1 MIKKMIIRLLAIGL
15 SLSMAASLSACGGA
29 VKQKDTD
36 EAEEITS
43 VMENESSEEENIGE
57 TETTSGNAKQ
67 ETTVKPEESEEQ
79 ITTKRPEQTTTNTP
93 TTSVQESITKSQ
105 TTKEQ
110 TTKASTTN
118 APTTSV
124 KPTTT
129 KAPTTTK
136 EPTTTKAPTTQKT
149 TTKTHT
155 TQPPTTKKQETTTK
169 KYRVDYGSEESVVTS
184 DYKYGLKK
192 NTVTVNYYV
201 LYSDGSKEVYDTST
215 YDRYDSSGYTATD
228 AELLE
233 ESNAIA
239 AQNIAYY
246 NEVLTLVN
254 EIRAEAGVQPLTL
267 DTTLC
272 QAATMRSLEMN
283 YSQQFSHTRP
293 SGETCFSVFGTYG
306 IGYRT
311 AGENI
316 AAGQRT
322 PESVVNSWKNSEGHY
337 KNMINANFNK
347 LGVGMSNMQMGYGI
361 YWTQLFTD

>member
-1 MIKKMIIRLLAIGL
+1 MIKEMRRRLLAIGL
-15 SLSMAASLSACGGA
+15 SLTMVVSLCACGGA

-57 TETTSGNAKQ
+57 TETTSGNSKQ
-67 ETTVKPEESEEQ
+67 DTTVKPEESEEQ

-93 TTSVQESITKSQ
+93 TTSVQESTTKSQTTKEQTTKEQ

-110 TTKASTTN
+110 TTKASTTK

-124 KPTTT
+124 KPTTI
-129 KAPTTTK
+129 
-136 EPTTTKAPTTQKT
+136 KAPTTQKT

-228 AELLE
+228 VELLE

-293 SGETCFSVFGTYG
+293 SGEACFSVFGTYG
-306 IGYRT
+306 VGYRT

-322 PESVVNSWKNSEGHY
+322 PESVVNAWKNSEGHY

-347 LGVGMSNMQMGYGI
+347 LGVGMSDMQMGYGI

>member
-1 MIKKMIIRLLAIGL
+1 MIKKIRIRLLAIGL
-15 SLSMAASLSACGGA
+15 SLSMVASLSACAGS
-29 VKQKDTD
+29 VEQRDTD

-43 VMENESSEEENIGE
+43 VMENESSEEESIGE
-57 TETTSGNAKQ
+57 TETTSGNSKQ
-67 ETTVKPEESEEQ
+67 ETTVKLEESEEQ
-79 ITTKRPEQTTTNTP
+79 ITTKRPEQTTSNTQ
-93 TTSVQESITKSQ
+93 TTSVQETTTKSQ

-110 TTKASTTN
+110 TTKASTTK

-124 KPTTT
+124 KPTIT

-136 EPTTTKAPTTQKT
+136 AQTTQKT

-239 AQNIAYY
+239 TQNMAYY
-246 NEVLTLVN
+246 NEVLALVN

-293 SGETCFSVFGTYG
+293 SGETCFSVFHTYG
-306 IGYRT
+306 IGYGT

-322 PESVVNSWKNSEGHY
+322 PESVVNAWENSQGHY
-337 KNMINANFNK
+337 ENMINANFNK

>member
-1 MIKKMIIRLLAIGL
+1 
-15 SLSMAASLSACGGA
+15 
-29 VKQKDTD
+29 
-36 EAEEITS
+36 
-43 VMENESSEEENIGE
+43 
-57 TETTSGNAKQ
+57 
-67 ETTVKPEESEEQ
+67 
-79 ITTKRPEQTTTNTP
+79 
-93 TTSVQESITKSQ
+93 
-105 TTKEQ
+105 
-110 TTKASTTN
+110 
-118 APTTSV
+118 
-124 KPTTT
+124 
-129 KAPTTTK
+129 
-136 EPTTTKAPTTQKT
+136 
-149 TTKTHT
+149 
-155 TQPPTTKKQETTTK
+155 
-169 KYRVDYGSEESVVTS
+169 VDYASEESVVTS

-293 SGETCFSVFGTYG
+293 SGEACFSVFGTYG
-306 IGYRT
+306 VGYRT

-322 PESVVNSWKNSEGHY
+322 PESVVNAWKNSEGHY

>member
-1 MIKKMIIRLLAIGL
+1 MIKKMRIRLLAIGL
-15 SLSMAASLSACGGA
+15 SLFMAASLSACGGA

-57 TETTSGNAKQ
+57 TETTSGNSKQ

-93 TTSVQESITKSQ
+93 TTSVQESTTKSQTTKEQ

-110 TTKASTTN
+110 TTKASTTK

-124 KPTTT
+124 K
-129 KAPTTTK
+129 
-136 EPTTTKAPTTQKT
+136 PTTTKAPTTQKT

-306 IGYRT
+306 VGYRT

-322 PESVVNSWKNSEGHY
+322 PESVVNAWKNSEGHY

>member
-1 MIKKMIIRLLAIGL
+1 MIKKMRIRLLAIGL

-57 TETTSGNAKQ
+57 TETTSGNSKQ

-93 TTSVQESITKSQ
+93 TTSVQESTTKSQTTKEQ

-110 TTKASTTN
+110 TTKASTTK

-124 KPTTT
+124 K
-129 KAPTTTK
+129 
-136 EPTTTKAPTTQKT
+136 PTTTKAPTTQKT

-169 KYRVDYGSEESVVTS
+169 QYRVDYGSEESVVTS

-293 SGETCFSVFGTYG
+293 SGEACFSVFGTYG
-306 IGYRT
+306 VGYRT

-322 PESVVNSWKNSEGHY
+322 PESVVNAWKNSEGHY

>member
-1 MIKKMIIRLLAIGL
+1 MIKKMRIRLLAIGL

-43 VMENESSEEENIGE
+43 VMENESSEEESIGE

-93 TTSVQESITKSQ
+93 TTSV
-105 TTKEQ
+105 
-110 TTKASTTN
+110 
-118 APTTSV
+118 

-129 KAPTTTK
+129 KAPTTTKEPTITK

-306 IGYRT
+306 VGYRT

-322 PESVVNSWKNSEGHY
+322 PESVVNAWKNSEGHY

-347 LGVGMSNMQMGYGI
+347 LGVGMSDMQMGYGI

>member
-1 MIKKMIIRLLAIGL
+1 MRIRLLAIGL
-15 SLSMAASLSACGGA
+15 SLSMVASLSACGGA
-29 VKQKDTD
+29 VIQKDTD

-93 TTSVQESITKSQ
+93 TTSVQESTTKSQ

-110 TTKASTTN
+110 TTKTSTTK

-124 KPTTT
+124 K
-129 KAPTTTK
+129 
-136 EPTTTKAPTTQKT
+136 PTTTKAPTTQKT

-293 SGETCFSVFGTYG
+293 ICC
-306 IGYRT
+306 
-311 AGENI
+311 A
-316 AAGQRT
+316 
-322 PESVVNSWKNSEGHY
+322 
-337 KNMINANFNK
+337 
-347 LGVGMSNMQMGYGI
+347 
-361 YWTQLFTD
+361 